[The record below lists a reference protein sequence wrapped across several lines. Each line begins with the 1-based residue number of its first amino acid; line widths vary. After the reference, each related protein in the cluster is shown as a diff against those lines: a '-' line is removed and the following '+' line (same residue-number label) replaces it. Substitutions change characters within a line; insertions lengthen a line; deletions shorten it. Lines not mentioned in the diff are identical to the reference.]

1 MSIGRE
7 LTKLHEEHWRGTLAE
22 AVAWATRSEPRGEL
36 VLVLDG
42 APPPPAV
49 DAQRIEAALTEEL
62 NDGASARD
70 AAATVAHALGVPKR
84 RAYELAVQL
93 RDRG

>member
-1 MSIGRE
+1 MGDG
-7 LTKLHEEHWRGTLAE
+7 HA
-22 AVAWATRSEPRGEL
+22 PRGEL

-42 APPPPAV
+42 APPPPEV
-49 DAQRIEAALTEEL
+49 DDERIEAALSDEL
-62 NDGASARD
+62 RDGASARD
-70 AAATVAHALGVPKR
+70 AAATVAQALGVPKR